1 MGPTCDLDR
10 LAWGITNE
18 CYYSCPLCDELTSCD
33 WTTCY
38 DDIGFIDYV
47 INHVADYWCI
57 DMNQIHLSGISN
69 GGMYFLLKYWLRQA
83 GFWDQNSWVLEEF
96 QKPSAS
102 LNNKLPTETNKK
114 EVIDCLIF
122 WSELY

>member
-1 MGPTCDLDR
+1 MVLITGGPMGPTCDLDR

-18 CYYSCPLCDELTSCD
+18 CYYSCPLCDELMSCD

-69 GGMYFLLKYWLRQA
+69 GGMYFSLKY
-83 GFWDQNSWVLEEF
+83 
-96 QKPSAS
+96 
-102 LNNKLPTETNKK
+102 
-114 EVIDCLIF
+114 
-122 WSELY
+122 

>member
-1 MGPTCDLDR
+1 MVLITGGPMGPTCDLDR
-10 LAWGITNE
+10 LSWGVTNE

-69 GGMYFLLKYWLRQA
+69 GGMYFFL
-83 GFWDQNSWVLEEF
+83 SI
-96 QKPSAS
+96 S
-102 LNNKLPTETNKK
+102 
-114 EVIDCLIF
+114 
-122 WSELY
+122 

>member
-1 MGPTCDLDR
+1 MVLITGGPMGPTCDLDR
-10 LAWGITNE
+10 PAWDIYNE

-69 GGMYFLLKYWLRQA
+69 GGM
-83 GFWDQNSWVLEEF
+83 
-96 QKPSAS
+96 
-102 LNNKLPTETNKK
+102 
-114 EVIDCLIF
+114 
-122 WSELY
+122 

>member
-1 MGPTCDLDR
+1 MPGFKLPNLGKNGILDILSWMVLITGGPMGPTCDLDR
-10 LAWGITNE
+10 LEWDVTNE

-69 GGMYFLLKYWLRQA
+69 GGSMYFFLKY
-83 GFWDQNSWVLEEF
+83 
-96 QKPSAS
+96 
-102 LNNKLPTETNKK
+102 
-114 EVIDCLIF
+114 
-122 WSELY
+122 